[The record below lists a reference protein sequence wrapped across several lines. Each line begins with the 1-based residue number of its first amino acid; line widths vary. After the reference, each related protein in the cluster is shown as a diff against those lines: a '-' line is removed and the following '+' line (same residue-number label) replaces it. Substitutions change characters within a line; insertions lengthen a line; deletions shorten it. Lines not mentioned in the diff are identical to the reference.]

1 MKTLSALSLAVAFT
15 ASIVGAA
22 VAQTA
27 TTPPPP
33 AAEKKP
39 DDKMEKKAEKKAPS
53 KAASGTVKSA
63 TADSIVVAGK
73 EKGKDAEW
81 TFAVDPSTK
90 IRKGGKS
97 VTAADLK
104 AGETVNVRY
113 HDMDGKSMAQSIA
126 VRGGGMAKKGGAS
139 TPAPDKPVEKK

>member
-1 MKTLSALSLAVAFT
+1 MLVRTLSALSLAVAFT
-15 ASIVGAA
+15 ASIVGSAL
-22 VAQTA
+22 AQTA

-33 AAEKKP
+33 AAE
-39 DDKMEKKAEKKAPS
+39 KMEKKAEKKAPS

-126 VRGGGMAKKGGAS
+126 VRGGGMAKKSGAS
-139 TPAPDKPVEKK
+139 MPAPPDKPVEKK